1 MGGANQGERR
11 EHRLGF
17 DVSRPRLTF
26 ACGLYDRTDAL
37 RTGDVKLKDI
47 DLEFL
52 AIPSPRELF
61 DRMGG
66 NQEFDSSE
74 FSSSEFISRF
84 DRGDCPFVALPVF
97 PSRVFRHGYIYVNRK
112 SGIHAPKDLEGKRVG
127 VALYTMTAA
136 VWIRG
141 HLADQYGVDCS
152 TFQWTEG
159 AINHAG
165 RHGEP
170 SAPPLRKPVKIAH
183 DPQGR
188 SLRDLLAAHE
198 IDAIIGTQH
207 PHPHSDIAPLF
218 ADARAVERAFYLK
231 TKIFPIM
238 HLVVMR
244 RDTYERNPVAADSLY
259 RGLVEAKNLAR
270 ERLHKGHPLMLPW
283 VHSDIHEM
291 DEVFGGDTYPY
302 GIEANRP
309 TLEALVRHM
318 FDQNFISR
326 KIPVEELFVRV
337 AKELR

>member
-1 MGGANQGERR
+1 VA
-11 EHRLGF
+11 
-17 DVSRPRLTF
+17 RPRLTF
-26 ACGLYDRTDAL
+26 ACGIYDRTDAL

-47 DLEFL
+47 DLEFQ
-52 AIPSPRELF
+52 AISAPRELF

-66 NQEFDSSE
+66 SQEFDSSE

-112 SGIHAPKDLEGKRVG
+112 SDIRTPKDIEGKRVG

-141 HLADQYGVDCS
+141 HLADQYGVDFS
-152 TFQWTEG
+152 TVRWTEG

-170 SAPPLRKPVKIAH
+170 SAPPLLKPVEIAH

-188 SLRDLLAAHE
+188 SLSELLAAHE
-198 IDAIIGTQH
+198 IDVIIGTQH
-207 PHPHSDIAPLF
+207 PHPHPDIAPLF

-231 TKIFPIM
+231 TRIFPIM
-238 HLVVMR
+238 HLVVIR
-244 RDTYERNPVAADSLY
+244 RDVHQRNPAIGESLY

-283 VHSDIHEM
+283 VHRDIHET
-291 DEVFGGDTYPY
+291 DDVFGGDTYPC

-318 FDQNFISR
+318 ADQNFISR
-326 KIPVEELFVRV
+326 KIPIEELFVPV
-337 AKELR
+337 PKDLR